1 MAGALEDCLV
11 VAGGLEAVEPKRKVH
26 IPHILHLT
34 DFSPWA
40 RSRDKYRVWKG
51 ANVYLVIMSK
61 SKRAKK
67 RKRGEK
73 APPPGVRSLLGS
85 CRSEKR
91 RGHKVYNQSV
101 INLWGLIDLDP
112 FPIIIVDA
120 LMHPTRNAWQ
130 FHYHRHREA
139 CPQKPKL
146 YVFSPKIWG
155 GV

>member
-1 MAGALEDCLV
+1 
-11 VAGGLEAVEPKRKVH
+11 
-26 IPHILHLT
+26 
-34 DFSPWA
+34 
-40 RSRDKYRVWKG
+40 
-51 ANVYLVIMSK
+51 MSV
-61 SKRAKK
+61 
-67 RKRGEK
+67 
-73 APPPGVRSLLGS
+73 PPPSNKQKTCTPTEDAHIKKKTTKLQQANGIDSISADEQDQQMMVQCMQLGTCPYDRSNGWECAQASSAQSVRSLLGS
-85 CRSEKR
+85 CGSEKR

-101 INLWGLIDLDP
+101 SNLWGLIDFDP

-120 LMHPTRNAWQ
+120 LMHQTRNAWQ